1 MANYT
6 TIDAVKNLA
15 PDTFEDVAE
24 ATIQQYISD
33 AHIKVT
39 HDGFSTT
46 DTDILEM
53 AERYLTIHKYIVGT
67 SSTLVSAEKVGPIQ
81 VTYFKAG
88 SQDWLKWLQLTT
100 WGANYYRLWSLYG
113 DNGMPRISLTVLPQ

>member
-6 TIDAVKNLA
+6 TIDAVKNSA
-15 PDTFEDVAE
+15 PDTFEDVPE

-100 WGANYYRLWSLYG
+100 WGADYYRLWSLYG
-113 DNGMPRISLTVLPQ
+113 DNGMPRISLAVLPQ